1 MSYFS
6 DFLDDELRLIIS
18 IPVRAAFWI
27 SHIDDVA
34 GTDHDEGNER
44 AALEKVLK
52 KIFNNTDDDAF
63 TNDVIEE
70 ALVRKDFW
78 PEWEKSAAT
87 VLDDVPKAMKLVRDR
102 LPADA
107 AAGYQKAVFYIAKV
121 VAQAAQEYKG
131 PEAAK
136 LAPGFFGRIMDRLSV
151 RTDLNAPDNVS
162 DSEKA
167 ALQKLLQALKG

>member
-27 SHIDDVA
+27 SHVDDVA
-34 GTDHDEGNER
+34 GTTHDEGNER

-52 KIFNNTDDDAF
+52 KIFNNTDDNAF

-70 ALVRKDFW
+70 ALARRDYW
-78 PEWEKSAAT
+78 PQWEKSAAT
-87 VLDDVPKAMKLVRDR
+87 VLEDVPKAVKLVRDR

-107 AAGYQKAVFYIAKV
+107 VAGYQKAVFYIAKV

-131 PEAAK
+131 PEAAQ
-136 LAPGFFGRIMDRLSV
+136 LAPGFFARIVDRLSV
-151 RTDLNAPDNVS
+151 KTDLQEPENIS

-167 ALQKLLQALKG
+167 ALQKLMAALKG

>member
-6 DFLDDELRLIIS
+6 DFLDDELRLVIS

-27 SHIDDVA
+27 SHADDVA
-34 GTDHDEGNER
+34 GTSHDEGNEL

-52 KIFNNTDDDAF
+52 KIFKNTDDDAF

-70 ALVRKDFW
+70 ALARRDYW
-78 PEWEKSAAT
+78 PEWEKSCAT
-87 VLDDVPKAMKLVRDR
+87 VLDDVPKAIKLLRDR

-107 AAGYQKAVFYIAKV
+107 VAGYQKAVMYIAKV

-131 PEAAK
+131 PQAAH
-136 LAPGFFGRIMDRLSV
+136 LSPGFFGRIMDRLSV
-151 RTDLNAPDNVS
+151 KTDLKEPENIR